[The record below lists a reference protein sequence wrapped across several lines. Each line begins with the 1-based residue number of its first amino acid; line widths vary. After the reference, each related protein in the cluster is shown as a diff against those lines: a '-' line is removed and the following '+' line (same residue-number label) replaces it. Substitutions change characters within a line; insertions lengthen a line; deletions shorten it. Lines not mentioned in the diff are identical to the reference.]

1 MSATLPNLKVL
12 SDWLNASLFETNY
25 RPIELNEYYKFDKSI
40 YDKNSTNVRTI
51 KIDERIEKE
60 DKELVTHLVLE
71 TIMEKLGVFTILR
84 IFYNT
89 DASFFKKNDFSHSLK
104 GIMAGMVPIL

>member
-40 YDKNSTNVRTI
+40 YDKTSANVRTI
-51 KIDERIEKE
+51 KVDERIEKE

-71 TIMEKLGVFTILR
+71 TIMEKLGVLVFCGNKQRCENVALSIAKSIR
-84 IFYNT
+84 
-89 DASFFKKNDFSHSLK
+89 SKFKRQKYF
-104 GIMAGMVPIL
+104 